1 MPRKLISILV
11 ISFIAGF
18 STSCDFPFKSN
29 LAQIAED
36 YNIEFLK
43 PILKTEESEAE
54 KNHSGDHFGN
64 KHHEEDH
71 YKGRPPK
78 HGHNSHHDED
88 HELSSHHELQD
99 HEKHG
104 HSSHHGDS
112 SSHHHSLEN
121 IKFSKHQVDYGIL
134 WVQNSAEYSAL
145 CHQAYNIASLKL
157 EQKLVQKKSTKKA
170 AIILDLD
177 ETVLDNSPFQAKLFL
192 NQDEY
197 TSEAWD
203 HWVELAEAEAIP
215 GAKTFLDS
223 INPQKVEIFYVSNRH
238 IKHLDATL
246 DNMKK
251 LEIPVK
257 KSNILLKENSSSKE
271 IRRKLISENYEILLL
286 LGDNLIDFSPIFDA
300 HPSSQFRYRLMET
313 LHDEFGD
320 KFIVLPNPNYGQ
332 WLSALH
338 NYDYELS
345 RLEKYKI
352 ARESLLSF

>member
-78 HGHNSHHDED
+78 LGHNCHHDED

-134 WVQNSAEYSAL
+134 WVQNSAE
-145 CHQAYNIASLKL
+145 
-157 EQKLVQKKSTKKA
+157 
-170 AIILDLD
+170 
-177 ETVLDNSPFQAKLFL
+177 
-192 NQDEY
+192 
-197 TSEAWD
+197 
-203 HWVELAEAEAIP
+203 
-215 GAKTFLDS
+215 
-223 INPQKVEIFYVSNRH
+223 
-238 IKHLDATL
+238 
-246 DNMKK
+246 
-251 LEIPVK
+251 
-257 KSNILLKENSSSKE
+257 
-271 IRRKLISENYEILLL
+271 
-286 LGDNLIDFSPIFDA
+286 
-300 HPSSQFRYRLMET
+300 
-313 LHDEFGD
+313 
-320 KFIVLPNPNYGQ
+320 
-332 WLSALH
+332 
-338 NYDYELS
+338 
-345 RLEKYKI
+345 
-352 ARESLLSF
+352 